1 MECPLNMTAKEFYHR
16 NVKTQQ
22 PCLFKDY
29 AKTQRA
35 FEKWKNESY
44 LIETAGDEVIW
55 AERQKDNRFAY
66 FTDGAKRVYL
76 PYREFLEA
84 FKIPNRTFHYYYSFS
99 EPPGDL
105 NKDLEL
111 PKIMDAL
118 FDIEKVTYW
127 HGFGTLTRPHTD
139 AMENMMC
146 VYEGYKN
153 FSMVRAEDRKWIYSG
168 TEGYPDNYTPVEF
181 VAPDYAKYPMMR
193 NAVVKMIHI
202 KAGDCMYIP
211 AYYWHQVASSP
222 KVSIGVATFFKTYH

>member
-1 MECPLNMTAKEFYHR
+1 
-16 NVKTQQ
+16 
-22 PCLFKDY
+22 
-29 AKTQRA
+29 
-35 FEKWKNESY
+35 
-44 LIETAGDEVIW
+44 
-55 AERQKDNRFAY
+55 
-66 FTDGAKRVYL
+66 
-76 PYREFLEA
+76 LEA
-84 FKIPNRTFHYYYSFS
+84 FKVPNRTYHYYYSFS

-111 PKIMDAL
+111 PKIMDDM

-168 TEGYPDNYTPVEF
+168 TEGYPDNYSPIEF
-181 VAPDYAKYPMMR
+181 VQPDYVKYPLFV
-193 NAVVKMIHI
+193 NAIVKTIHI

-211 AYYWHQVASSP
+211 AYYWH
-222 KVSIGVATFFKTYH
+222 